1 MCPRRRPPFT
11 RSLLCQ
17 HKLVGNH
24 GPQWGKEKLPG
35 SFLFRA
41 FRRHTQ
47 AGIFRAILGACLVIG
62 LLQSLP
68 WNNSDRES
76 LSEETPLEQLA
87 LEGETTK
94 LRRVPPPTPEQLDR
108 DKLELDEFELDS
120 CTPRGQ
126 LERALAAMHQAVRSL
141 SAKLGGQE
149 PTNDDDNNTND
160 NNNNNHTNNNN
171 NNTTTTTTTTTMSP
185 TTTTTTTKAVE
196 SLA

>member
-1 MCPRRRPPFT
+1 M
-11 RSLLCQ
+11 
-17 HKLVGNH
+17 G
-24 GPQWGKEKLPG
+24 EK
-35 SFLFRA
+35 A
-41 FRRHTQ
+41 
-47 AGIFRAILGACLVIG
+47 
-62 LLQSLP
+62 
-68 WNNSDRES
+68 
-76 LSEETPLEQLA
+76 PLEHFA

-94 LRRVPPPTPEQLDR
+94 LRVPPPTPEQLDR

-160 NNNNNHTNNNN
+160 DNNNNHTNNNN
-171 NNTTTTTTTTTMSP
+171 NNTTTTTTTTTTMSP
-185 TTTTTTTKAVE
+185 TTTPTTTKAVE